1 MDATRAIPC
10 QPHNTEYWNWCV
22 SQVIQPFLKELIAET
37 EIAFN
42 ITKELEDFT
51 SADSAMIPDKFEELK
66 DLRIEG
72 MNTLALFL

>member
-1 MDATRAIPC
+1 MDATWATPR
-10 QPHNTEYWNWCV
+10 QPHNIQYWNWCV
-22 SQVIQPFLKELIAET
+22 SQVVQPFLKELIAET

-42 ITKELEDFT
+42 ITKELKVLT
-51 SADSAMIPDKFEELK
+51 SADSAMIPNKFEELK